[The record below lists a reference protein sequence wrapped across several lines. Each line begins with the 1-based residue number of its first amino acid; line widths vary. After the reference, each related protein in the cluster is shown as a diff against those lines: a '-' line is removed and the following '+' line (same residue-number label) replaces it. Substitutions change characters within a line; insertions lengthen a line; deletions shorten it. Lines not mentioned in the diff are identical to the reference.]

1 MSAAP
6 LLEIR
11 DLHAYYDNIAALRGV
26 SLDVRDGEIV
36 ALIGAN
42 GAGKSTLLKSIAGLV
57 APRSGEILLEGRRID
72 GVKAHEVVRFGVALV
87 PEGRQIFGRLTVLE
101 NLEMGAFTRSDKDAV
116 KQSFEQVFELF
127 PRLAER
133 RGQVGGTLSGGE
145 QQMLAIG
152 RAIMAAPR
160 LLLLDE
166 PSMGL
171 APILVQ
177 QIFRTIREINRAGAS
192 ILLVEQNATAALSL
206 ANRGYV
212 LRVGEIVLEDS
223 AASLQENEQVK
234 EAYLGGRQPPSSG

>member
-1 MSAAP
+1 MSVTA
-6 LLEIR
+6 LLQIR
-11 DLHAYYDNIAALRGV
+11 GVHAYYDNIAALRGV
-26 SLDVRDGEIV
+26 SVDVRDGEIV

-42 GAGKSTLLKSIAGLV
+42 GAGKSTLLKTIAGLV
-57 APRSGEILLEGRRID
+57 TPRQGEILLEGRSIN
-72 GVKAHEVVRFGVALV
+72 GVKAHEMVRLGVALV
-87 PEGRQIFGRLTVLE
+87 PEGRRIFGRLTVLE
-101 NLEMGAFTRSDKDAV
+101 NLEMGAFTRSDKAAV
-116 KQSFEQVFELF
+116 SRIFDLVFDLF

-133 RGQVGGTLSGGE
+133 RGQPGGTLSGGE

-177 QIFRTIREINRAGAS
+177 QIFRTIREINRDGAS
-192 ILLVEQNATAALSL
+192 VLLVEQNAGAALSL

-212 LRVGEIVLEDS
+212 LRVGEIVLADS
-223 AASLQENEQVK
+223 AAALRENEQVK
-234 EAYLGGRQPPSSG
+234 EAYLGGG

>member
-1 MSAAP
+1 MISFAP
-6 LLEIR
+6 
-11 DLHAYYDNIAALRGV
+11 
-26 SLDVRDGEIV
+26 
-36 ALIGAN
+36 N
-42 GAGKSTLLKSIAGLV
+42 GASKSTLLKSIAGLV
-57 APRSGEILLEGRRID
+57 TPRSGEILLEGRRID
-72 GVKAHEVVRFGVALV
+72 GVKTHEVVHFGVVLV

-116 KQSFEQVFELF
+116 KRSFEQLSELF

-133 RGQVGGTLSGGE
+133 RGQVGGTLSGGV
-145 QQMLAIG
+145 QQMLATS

-171 APILVQ
+171 APILVR

-192 ILLVEQNATAALSL
+192 ILLVGHNADAALSL

-212 LRVGEIVLEDS
+212 LRVGEMVLEDS

-234 EAYLGGRQPPSSG
+234 EAYLGGRQPPPSG

>member
-1 MSAAP
+1 MSPAP

-26 SLDVRDGEIV
+26 SLDVQDGEIV

-42 GAGKSTLLKSIAGLV
+42 GAGKSTLLKSIDGLV
-57 APRSGEILLEGRRID
+57 TPRSGEILLGGRRID
-72 GVKAHEVVRFGVALV
+72 GIKAHEVVRFGVALV
-87 PEGRQIFGRLTVLE
+87 PEGRQIFGWLTVLE

-116 KQSFEQVFELF
+116 KQSFEQVFDLF

-171 APILVQ
+171 AP
-177 QIFRTIREINRAGAS
+177 
-192 ILLVEQNATAALSL
+192 
-206 ANRGYV
+206 
-212 LRVGEIVLEDS
+212 
-223 AASLQENEQVK
+223 
-234 EAYLGGRQPPSSG
+234 P